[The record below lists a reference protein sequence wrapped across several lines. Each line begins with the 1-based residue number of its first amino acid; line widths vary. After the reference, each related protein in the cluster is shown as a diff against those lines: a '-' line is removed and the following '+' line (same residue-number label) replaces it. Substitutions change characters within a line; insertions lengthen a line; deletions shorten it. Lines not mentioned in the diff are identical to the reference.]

1 MRRKVRVMWE
11 VMCKST
17 AGLVSEIHRKYMV
30 VVDGQKDC
38 RGTLLNNLG
47 GEGPLGLCLLS
58 DYVLLTSPPSHCD
71 GAIWGQ

>member
-1 MRRKVRVMWE
+1 
-11 VMCKST
+11 
-17 AGLVSEIHRKYMV
+17 MV